1 MKVHVTIGLQ
11 PHSDIRTN
19 REVRRNLI
27 YVVELMSLCVF
38 GTSKKSV
45 TPYPTI
51 FAAHSLW
58 EIS

>member
-27 YVVELMSLCVF
+27 YVVDFMSLSVYV
-38 GTSKKSV
+38 TSKESV
-45 TPYPTI
+45 TPYPKI
-51 FAAHSLW
+51 LAAHSLW
-58 EIS
+58 VIS